1 MVGNIRVMSPLNA
14 HGLLLPTY
22 LVSQGV
28 EYTLSLRHPW
38 RIPQGTKSQFLI
50 KKVSFSQVA
59 IENCRHPEGGKKKK
73 NSRAFKWDNLEVYY
87 IITIFKSISVRYL
100 TFYSVN
106 RDYILIEHCFKCWCN
121 DYKTNNKKNL
131 IPS

>member
-59 IENCRHPEGGKKKK
+59 IENCRHPEGGQKKKRIVEHLNEIIWK
-73 NSRAFKWDNLEVYY
+73 FTILLQFLKVY
-87 IITIFKSISVRYL
+87 L
-100 TFYSVN
+100 
-106 RDYILIEHCFKCWCN
+106 
-121 DYKTNNKKNL
+121 
-131 IPS
+131 